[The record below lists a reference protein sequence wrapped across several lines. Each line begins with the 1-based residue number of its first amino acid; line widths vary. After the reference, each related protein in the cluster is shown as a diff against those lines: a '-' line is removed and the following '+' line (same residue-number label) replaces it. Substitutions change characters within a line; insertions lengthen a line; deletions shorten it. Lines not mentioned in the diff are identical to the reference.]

1 MTLFDQ
7 QVDKAVDS
15 PNVAEWNRIEK
26 QLKANVKAAKKI
38 GGDELKWA
46 ISDYEKHQQKRN
58 AYVEAGQKQLN
69 IFDF

>member
-1 MTLFDQ
+1 MTLFDDK
-7 QVDKAVDS
+7 VDVSVKS
-15 PNVAEWNRIEK
+15 PNTAEWERIEK

-46 ISDYEKHQQKRN
+46 ISDYEKHQQKRD

>member
-46 ISDYEKHQQKRN
+46 ISDYEKHQQKRD
-58 AYVEAGQKQLN
+58 AYIEAGQKQLN